1 MADLG
6 RVSKR
11 RDRCETKAGG
21 ESVKGQLLRLFNRN
35 LVV

>member
-21 ESVKGQLLRLFNRN
+21 ESVKRSVATSLR
-35 LVV
+35 